1 MWSLSTL
8 QVAWHQ
14 CAGLSAKSGVR
25 VRGEAAKA
33 GFGRSKARCQAAPP
47 LHPTRIA
54 NVANLKRACFCTV
67 FILWQDAIP
76 ARFLGQ
82 DPLHFIGAIVA
93 GVLSVTWS
101 TWYLVAD
108 RHRHRAAVRQVA
120 KACLCLFLVR
130 KLCFKTDKHRR
141 YLQRHEKTSGSVAGR
156 RHVKLKE
163 DEESGMC
170 WS

>member
-25 VRGEAAKA
+25 VTGEAAKA
-33 GFGRSKARCQAAPP
+33 GFDGRSKARCQAAPP

-108 RHRHRAAVRQVA
+108 RHRHSPSRQGLPLPLSGPQALLQDGQAQAVFA
-120 KACLCLFLVR
+120 K
-130 KLCFKTDKHRR
+130 T
-141 YLQRHEKTSGSVAGR
+141 
-156 RHVKLKE
+156 
-163 DEESGMC
+163 
-170 WS
+170 